1 MNVAAYQT
9 PLLESGSME
18 ALSLI
23 QRRVEQCELRNI
35 AILCCPEAILG
46 GLADNSRD
54 PTPFA
59 IATSRIGS
67 VLAPLASDTVTC
79 IVGLTELADDG
90 RLYNAAA
97 VLHRGTIAGV
107 YRKRYPAIR
116 RSVYEAGT
124 ETPVFRV
131 DGLTFGI
138 VICYDSNFPG
148 LAARSAAQGATVLF
162 VPSNTALPHSRAGE
176 DIVTQARECDVAR
189 AIENKMWIIR
199 ADVAGQTSELASV
212 GSSGI
217 VRPDGSLVMGA
228 TRLGEDFLVTDVGP
242 TIQ

>member
-1 MNVAAYQT
+1 
-9 PLLESGSME
+9 ME
-18 ALSLI
+18 ALALI
-23 QRRVEQCELRNI
+23 RRRVEQCEVRNI

-46 GLADNSRD
+46 GLADNSKD

-59 IATSRIGS
+59 IATSRIGPA
-67 VLAPLASDTVTC
+67 LAPLASDRVTC
-79 IVGLTELADDG
+79 IIGLTELADDG
-90 RLYNAAA
+90 RLYNTAA

-107 YRKRYPAIR
+107 YRKQRPAIR
-116 RSVYEAGT
+116 RSVYAAGT

-138 VICYDSNFPG
+138 VICYDSTFPA

-176 DIVTQARECDVAR
+176 DIVAHARECDLAR

-199 ADVAGQTSELASV
+199 ADVAGETSELTSV
-212 GSSGI
+212 GASEI
-217 VRPDGSLVMGA
+217 VRPDGSLLMAA
-228 TRLGEDFLVTDVGP
+228 TRRGEDFLVTDIGP
-242 TIQ
+242 TVE

>member
-1 MNVAAYQT
+1 MKVAAYQT
-9 PLLESGSME
+9 PLLTSGSME

-23 QRRVEQCELRNI
+23 RRRVEQCELRKI

-46 GLADNSRD
+46 GLADHSKD

-59 IATSRIGS
+59 ISTSRIGS
-67 VLAPLASDTVTC
+67 VLAPLASDTVTS

-90 RLYNAAA
+90 RLFNAAA

-107 YRKRYPAIR
+107 YRKQHPAIW

-124 ETPVFRV
+124 EAPVFCV
-131 DGLTFGI
+131 DDLTFGI
-138 VICYDSNFPG
+138 VICYDSNFPT

-162 VPSNTALPHSRAGE
+162 VPSNNALPHSRAGE
-176 DIVTQARECDVAR
+176 DIVVQARECDVAR
-189 AIENKMWIIR
+189 AIENKVWIIR
-199 ADVAGQTSELASV
+199 ADVAGETSELATA

-217 VRPDGSLVMGA
+217 VRPNGSLVMSA
-228 TRLGEDFLVTDVGP
+228 AKLGEDFLVADVGA